1 MSELPKRVLLK
12 ISGEALAGL
21 QPDDD
26 KKTGIDQKMLQKLA
40 SDIKQVYDLGIQV
53 CLVVGGGNI
62 YRGISGMESYDI
74 DRSTG
79 DYMGMLATV
88 INGMALRSV
97 IEKTGINCRMMT
109 AIPMPLVSES
119 YTYNQAVRH
128 LEKGRVVLFVG
139 GTGNP
144 FFTTDTAAALRACEM
159 KCDLLL
165 KATKVKG
172 VYTSDPAKDKSAV
185 FLERLTYATVIER
198 NLNVMD
204 TAAISLM
211 RDTSIPV
218 AVFSIY
224 EDEGFQKVVTGK
236 TQFTLISH
244 TD

>member
-21 QPDDD
+21 QPSDDQ
-26 KKTGIDQKMLQKLA
+26 KTGIDQRMLQKVA
-40 SDIKQVYDLGIQV
+40 ADIKQVYDLGIQV

-62 YRGISGMESYDI
+62 YRGVSGMESCGI

-88 INGMALRSV
+88 INGMALKN
-97 IEKTGINCRMMT
+97 ILEKTGMDCRMMT
-109 AIPMPLVSES
+109 AIPMPVISEP
-119 YTYNQAVRH
+119 YTFRRALHH
-128 LEKGRVVLFVG
+128 LNKERVVLFSA

-144 FFTTDTAAALRACEM
+144 FFTTDTAAALRASEM
-159 KCDLLL
+159 GCDLLL

-172 VYTSDPAKDKSAV
+172 VYSSDPMKDSSAV
-185 FLERLTYATVIER
+185 FLEHLTYTEVIER

-204 TAAISLM
+204 TAAISLT
-211 RDTSIPV
+211 RDNSIPI

-224 EDEGFQKVVTGK
+224 EADGFRKVVTGE

-244 TD
+244 K